1 MSIVRVEYTEGDS
14 VVDYQRSSQFYTPPV
29 PRKHDGLVLG
39 DAEYVVYDVIHKPNN
54 LERIMGKDS
63 PLYTI
68 TVKIQRIG

>member
-14 VVDYQRSSQFYTPPV
+14 VVDSQRSSKFYTPPV

-54 LERIMGKDS
+54 LERIMGQDS
-63 PLYTI
+63 PLYII